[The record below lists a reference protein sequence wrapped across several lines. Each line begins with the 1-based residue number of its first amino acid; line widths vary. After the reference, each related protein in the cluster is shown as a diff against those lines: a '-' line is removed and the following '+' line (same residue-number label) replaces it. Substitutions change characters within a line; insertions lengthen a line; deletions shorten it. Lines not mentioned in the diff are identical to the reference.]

1 MSLLEKTIFSI
12 SELNNLVRFSLEEQF
27 SKIWIEGE
35 VSNLVTPASG
45 HSYFSLKDSQA
56 QLRCAFFSSYSK
68 SLSFKL
74 ENGMHVIAYGKISL
88 YEARGDYQF
97 IVETMEEAGDG
108 KLQRAFELLK
118 QKLSKAGLFN
128 PDRKRPLPTLPK
140 QIGIITSPTGAAIQ
154 DILKLLKE
162 RFPLIPII
170 IYPSL
175 VQGSAAS
182 ENMIKMLKIANE
194 RQECDILI
202 LTRGGGSLEDLWA
215 FNDEA
220 LAYAIF
226 ESHIPVVSAV
236 GHEIDFTIADFV
248 ADVRAPTPS
257 AAATFITPHQKD
269 TLAQLSQ
276 ISSRLIHNINH
287 FLQQKKER
295 LLSLRSRLPHP
306 LHQLREHMQRVDNI
320 ERRFLFYI
328 QHRFLLLKQ
337 QLASAIQALEVINP
351 LATLKRGY
359 AIAMTKNK
367 KIITSANTVKIGSK
381 IEIKLSE
388 GELQCEVLK
397 N

>member
-1 MSLLEKTIFSI
+1 MPLLEKTIFSI

-56 QLRCAFFSSYSK
+56 QLRCAFFSSYSR

-140 QIGIITSPTGAAIQ
+140 QIGIITSPSGAAIQ
-154 DILKLLKE
+154 DVLKLLKE
-162 RFPLIPII
+162 RFPLMPVI

-248 ADVRAPTPS
+248 ADLRAPTPS
-257 AAATFITPHQKD
+257 AAAE
-269 TLAQLSQ
+269 L
-276 ISSRLIHNINH
+276 
-287 FLQQKKER
+287 
-295 LLSLRSRLPHP
+295 
-306 LHQLREHMQRVDNI
+306 V
-320 ERRFLFYI
+320 
-328 QHRFLLLKQ
+328 
-337 QLASAIQALEVINP
+337 V
-351 LATLKRGY
+351 
-359 AIAMTKNK
+359 KNK
-367 KIITSANTVKIGSK
+367 TDLQNHLLNQLGRLRQSYLTVLRTLTVEPG
-381 IEIKLSE
+381 LSI
-388 GELQCEVLK
+388 Q
-397 N
+397 